1 MKQKAVHLVKSFF
14 ENRKKAAITS
24 IVILTVVLVVLQLA
38 TSSKQV
44 PQVITTQVER
54 GTIVSSISA
63 SGQVL
68 SSNITNINSRASG
81 IVKKMFVSDDDFVAV
96 GQKVAELELD
106 EDGKQ
111 VQATAYAAYLS
122 AKSSLASAETNYHSL
137 QSQRFAVNQKFI
149 NDAVAR
155 NLETT
160 DPTYI
165 QENADW
171 LAAEAKFTNNST
183 DISRAKAALT
193 ASYLSY
199 EQTRSIITSPIAGKI
214 NSITIAEGMVLS
226 TSANTQRVASLITEG
241 TPLATLTI
249 SEIDVPNVS
258 VGQKVTMTIDSITDK
273 TYTGKVTSIDRLGT
287 TSNNVTAYPVI
298 VKFDTASEAIL
309 PKMALSAKLVIEAKN
324 DVLMVP
330 LSAIQTAN
338 NRSVVI
344 LIKNGQQQSI
354 VVETGITSDTQ
365 TEILSGLNEG
375 DEILTTTVSQSSQNA
390 GTSPFSSFGSGGF
403 GGGTRIFTR

>member
-1 MKQKAVHLVKSFF
+1 
-14 ENRKKAAITS
+14 
-24 IVILTVVLVVLQLA
+24 
-38 TSSKQV
+38 
-44 PQVITTQVER
+44 
-54 GTIVSSISA
+54 
-63 SGQVL
+63 
-68 SSNITNINSRASG
+68 
-81 IVKKMFVSDDDFVAV
+81 
-96 GQKVAELELD
+96 
-106 EDGKQ
+106 
-111 VQATAYAAYLS
+111 
-122 AKSSLASAETNYHSL
+122 
-137 QSQRFAVNQKFI
+137 
-149 NDAVAR
+149 
-155 NLETT
+155 
-160 DPTYI
+160 
-165 QENADW
+165 
-171 LAAEAKFTNNST
+171 
-183 DISRAKAALT
+183 
-193 ASYLSY
+193 
-199 EQTRSIITSPIAGKI
+199 
-214 NSITIAEGMVLS
+214 LS